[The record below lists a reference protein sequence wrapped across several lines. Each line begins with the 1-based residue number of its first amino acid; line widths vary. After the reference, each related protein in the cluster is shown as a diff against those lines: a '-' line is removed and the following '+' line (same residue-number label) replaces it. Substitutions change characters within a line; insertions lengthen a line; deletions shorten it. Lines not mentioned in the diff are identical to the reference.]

1 MGNCTML
8 MMRQVTSPN
17 TPLRKYQVVW
27 VITTLLQR
35 HKLSKTDRVE
45 KTVQDRVGCIIK
57 KQREKDKYLH
67 IAKNWIFTNPD
78 NLHIKERRLQ
88 LEEKMAETESEH
100 GKICRNKCFPHY
112 QTLWPV
118 RPDCHNSNSTQC
130 TLWFL
135 FKKHLLIN
143 LTMANI
149 IMDLL
154 STHKADCMHY
164 CQHQRSF
171 YNETTSC
178 NMYVPY
184 SGKFREH
191 KF

>member
-1 MGNCTML
+1 MGNTENLLTKHGETGEGRKCRSFLRHCTTFL
-8 MMRQVTSPN
+8 LIGQQHAPLIIDTSLQSARPDSDEGDMFDNCDTASEDGQLHDADDEASDKSKHSTEEISSGLSHYN
-17 TPLRKYQVVW
+17 TPTK
-27 VITTLLQR
+27 T

-112 QTLWPV
+112 QTL
-118 RPDCHNSNSTQC
+118 
-130 TLWFL
+130 
-135 FKKHLLIN
+135 
-143 LTMANI
+143 
-149 IMDLL
+149 
-154 STHKADCMHY
+154 
-164 CQHQRSF
+164 
-171 YNETTSC
+171 
-178 NMYVPY
+178 
-184 SGKFREH
+184 
-191 KF
+191 